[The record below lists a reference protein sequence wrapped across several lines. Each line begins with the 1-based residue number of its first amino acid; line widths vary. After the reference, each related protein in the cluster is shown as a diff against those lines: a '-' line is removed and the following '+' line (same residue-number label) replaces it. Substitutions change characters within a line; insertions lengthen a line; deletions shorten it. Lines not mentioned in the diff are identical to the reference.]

1 MVLAGFERDVGRE
14 LHRCSEGNVAALLPP
29 FVLFLVTVRAV
40 SDTQVL
46 TRVVLYLYPGGDGP
60 VLFLQFNITI
70 NHKIVLLEMDHP
82 ISSDIIRHPPTC
94 MSSTMLLL
102 SLEMVPAWLALMMSV
117 RLV

>member
-1 MVLAGFERDVGRE
+1 MVVAGSERQVGCE

-29 FVLFLVTVRAV
+29 LVLFLVTVRPVA
-40 SDTQVL
+40 DTQL
-46 TRVVLYLYPGGDGP
+46 LSRVVLYLYPGGDGS
-60 VLFLQFNITI
+60 VLFLQFNIAI
-70 NHKIVLLEMDHP
+70 NHRNVSNV
-82 ISSDIIRHPPTC
+82 SSDIIRYPQTC